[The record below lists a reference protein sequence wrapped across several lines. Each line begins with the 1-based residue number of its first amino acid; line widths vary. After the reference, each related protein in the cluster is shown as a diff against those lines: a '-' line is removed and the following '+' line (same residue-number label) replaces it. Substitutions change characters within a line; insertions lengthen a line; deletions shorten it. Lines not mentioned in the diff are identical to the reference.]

1 MLGIIGSGELREPQS
16 WSEWSVLP
24 RALGATE
31 GSGGRVSRRTWW
43 RFGKLDLCIL
53 RALEMSHFLAHH
65 RDLRGREARPVLLGP
80 SESQGDPG
88 PKDLQGRLGRKE
100 LL

>member
-1 MLGIIGSGELREPQS
+1 MALWKIVSVHLG
-16 WSEWSVLP
+16 
-24 RALGATE
+24 
-31 GSGGRVSRRTWW
+31 
-43 RFGKLDLCIL
+43 
-53 RALEMSHFLAHH
+53 ALEMNPFLVRP
-65 RDLRGREARPVLLGP
+65 RDPPEREARPVLLGP